1 MQTLDWIIVCIPML
15 LVAGIVIY
23 TRRYVT
29 GVSDFLAAGR
39 VAGRYVVAVSSGEAA
54 MGLISVVA
62 LFEMYY
68 KSGFAIGFWNTLA
81 TPIMLVITL
90 TGFAIYRYRE
100 TRAMT
105 MGQFFEIRYS
115 KRFRIFAGS
124 LQALSGILNYG
135 LFPAVG
141 ARFLVYYLDL
151 PRNVEFLGFSWP
163 TFAVVMAGFLLLAV
177 IITTLGGQLTLM
189 VSDCVMGI
197 LSYPMYLAVV
207 AAIFFSFSWWGEM
220 APALQARP
228 PGESMLNPFDVHN
241 LRDFNLF
248 YVLVGIFGTAYGI
261 MSWSGTQGYRAA
273 ARNAHEQKMGSILG
287 VWRSGFSGLMV
298 VILAVAA
305 YTYYNHANHAEA
317 AKATRAA
324 LEWKAL
330 EDTALA
336 FAPEGYQPGEVNESQ
351 LAEWK
356 ERVQTEAPAVNQT
369 TETITKQMQVPVALR
384 DILPIGVLGAF
395 CAVMIFLMVSTDCS
409 YLLSW
414 GAILIQDLI
423 LPLRKRAFTPRQQL
437 LWLRLAVIAV
447 AVYAFLF
454 SLNFGQVTYILMF
467 FALTGSVYMGG
478 AGAVILGGLYWKRG
492 TAAGAW
498 AAMLTGS
505 ILAILGFIFM
515 NYWVG
520 VIYPSLAKSPAFLQ
534 WLSGVVESIS
544 SPLEPIILWRVTPEK
559 FFMNGQEIYFLT
571 MISAIAAYVVVSLL
585 TCREAF
591 NMDRMLH
598 RGQYARA
605 DEGLV
610 QVDEAAQAKL
620 PWWKKVFKTLSGI
633 DEQFTRGDKILSISV
648 MVYSLGWGF
657 GSWLV
662 IVIWNAISPWP
673 ATWWVNWFF
682 IANIIVASII
692 GLISTVW
699 FSIGGT
705 LDLMAMFKRL
715 KTHRASELD
724 DGRVIGHANADD
736 VELH

>member
-1 MQTLDWIIVCIPML
+1 MHLLDWLIVCVPL
-15 LVAGIVIY
+15 LIVTGIVIY
-23 TRRYVT
+23 TRRFVT

-54 MGLISVVA
+54 LGLVSVIA

-68 KSGFAIGFWNTLA
+68 KSGFAIGFWNGIG
-81 TPIMLVITL
+81 TPILLVITL

-124 LQALSGILNYG
+124 LQALSGIFNYG

-151 PRNVEFLGFSWP
+151 PQNIEFLGATWP
-163 TFAVVMAGFLLLAV
+163 TFALLMAAFLGIAV

-207 AAIFFSFSWWGEM
+207 AAIFWSFSWWGDM
-220 APALQARP
+220 VPALQARP

-248 YVLVGIFGTAYGI
+248 FIVVGIMAQIYGI
-261 MSWSGTQGYRAA
+261 MSWSGTQGYNAA
-273 ARNAHEQKMGSILG
+273 ARNAHEQKMGRILG
-287 VWRSGFSGLMV
+287 VWRTGFSMLMV
-298 VILAVAA
+298 MLLAVAA
-305 YTYYNHANHAEA
+305 YTYFHNTKFSEQA
-317 AKATRAA
+317 ATTQTE
-324 LEWKAL
+324 LSWKAL

-336 FAPEGYQPGEVNESQ
+336 YAPEGYSAGKPDEQVLEQWEAR
-351 LAEWK
+351 LK
-356 ERVQTEAPAVNQT
+356 EEAPAVLQT
-369 TETITKQMQVPVALR
+369 KETIEKQMRVPVGLR
-384 DILPIGVLGAF
+384 EILPIGILGAF

-414 GAILIQDLI
+414 GAILIQDLV

-478 AGAVILGGLYWKRG
+478 AGAVILGGLYWRRG

-498 AAMLTGS
+498 AAMLTGAG
-505 ILAILGFIFM
+505 LAILGFIGM

-520 VIYPSLAKSPAFLQ
+520 TIYPALAKSPELLA
-534 WLSGVVESIS
+534 WLSGTVTAIS
-544 SPLEPIILWRVTPEK
+544 APFEPIIVWRVTPDK
-559 FFMNGQEIYFLT
+559 FFINGQEVYFLT
-571 MISAIAAYVVVSLL
+571 MISAMLAYVVVSLL
-585 TCREAF
+585 TCREEF
-591 NMDRMLH
+591 NMERMLH

-610 QVDEAAQAKL
+610 QADPKAAAGL
-620 PWWKKVFKTLSGI
+620 PWWKQLFLQLSGI
-633 DEQFTRGDKILSISV
+633 DEQFSRGDKILSISV

-662 IVIWNAISPWP
+662 ILIWNAISPWP
-673 ATWWVNWFF
+673 AAWWVNWFF
-682 IANIIVASII
+682 IANIVVASII
-692 GLISTVW
+692 GIVSTVW

-705 LDLMAMFKRL
+705 LDLLAMFRRL
-715 KTHRASELD
+715 KTHRADVHD
-724 DGRVIGHANADD
+724 DGRVIDHANAEDAGK
-736 VELH
+736 